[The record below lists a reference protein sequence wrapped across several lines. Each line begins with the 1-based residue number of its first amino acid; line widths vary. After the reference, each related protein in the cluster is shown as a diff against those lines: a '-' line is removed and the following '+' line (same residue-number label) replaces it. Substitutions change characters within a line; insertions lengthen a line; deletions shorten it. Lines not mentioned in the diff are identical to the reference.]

1 MFSFAHMITEVH
13 TDDKIK
19 CAIAKFTIRF
29 FSKIIGI
36 HRPIRYLPQ
45 FFPDHSIHLL
55 FYSVFIINLYIEI
68 CSNESNIHRPFR
80 P

>member
-1 MFSFAHMITEVH
+1 MFSFAHMISKVH
-13 TDDKIK
+13 AYNKIK
-19 CAIAKFTIRF
+19 CAIAKFTIGF

-36 HRPIRYLPQ
+36 QRPIRYLPQ

-68 CSNESNIHRPFR
+68 CSNECNIKKK
-80 P
+80 